1 MATPEGH
8 VKATVRKLLNGYPGL
23 FQYWPVPSGYGQ
35 TTLDILGCYRGQFFC
50 IETKAPKKK
59 PTLRQTGLL
68 NDIERA
74 MGKTFVIS
82 GADSPVLDELRAWL
96 DNITETI
103 DDHPHISPD
112 QVSRRPIP

>member
-1 MATPEGH
+1 MTTPEGR
-8 VKATVRKLLNGYPGL
+8 VKATVRTLLNGYPGL

-35 TTLDILGCYRGQFFC
+35 TTLDILGCYRGQFFS
-50 IETKAPKKK
+50 IETKAHGRK

-74 MGKTFVIS
+74 MGKTFVIA
-82 GADSPVLDELRAWL
+82 GVQSPVFDELRAWL
-96 DNITETI
+96 NNITETI

-112 QVSRRPIP
+112 QVNRHPIP